1 MLVAASV
8 MGEGAF
14 SPQHSPIFTFAFLFP
29 VLKEGASSHYRSP
42 IITFIFSTLWH
53 IHFHFLN
60 YVVFFDTS
68 SAVYLLLNIAVKGIE
83 YLTRPFIDVHCTHTS
98 HSSWLIVHFH
108 NSAVSLWLWL
118 GLQRLSKE
126 FSDIIWKR
134 RRLIALGNRIMV
146 ICLIK
151 KKTKYP
157 KSQRFTIAMH

>member
-8 MGEGAF
+8 MGERAF
-14 SPQHSPIFTFAFLFP
+14 SPQHSPIFTFTFLFP

-68 SAVYLLLNIAVKGIE
+68 SAVYLLLNIAGKGIE

-98 HSSWLIVHFH
+98 HSSWLIVHLH
-108 NSAVSLWLWL
+108 NSTVSLWLWL

-126 FSDIIWKR
+126 FSDII
-134 RRLIALGNRIMV
+134 
-146 ICLIK
+146 
-151 KKTKYP
+151 
-157 KSQRFTIAMH
+157 